1 MKIDDIPYNYAYCYA
16 TLEQCSKSSQCLRSH
31 AARMNEEDVAKPREV
46 LYCITPAYI
55 GRVASGQ
62 ACGHFRS
69 DIPLRFA
76 RGMKNLFDDVPKGKY
91 ATIRTQV
98 MRCFSCQR
106 IFYYAQKGDQLI
118 SPKEQERILAVFKNA
133 GLPVPLFDKYELCPD
148 WSV

>member
-1 MKIDDIPYNYAYCYA
+1 MKIDDIPYNYAHCYA
-16 TLEQCSKSSQCLRSH
+16 TLEQCPKSSQCLRSH
-31 AARMNEEDVAKPREV
+31 AARMNEEDVAKPQEV
-46 LYCITPAYI
+46 LYCITPAYV
-55 GRVASGQ
+55 GRVAAGQ